1 MPSRHRAR
9 RELRDAQLRNLLSRF
24 GALKP
29 GSAETGCS
37 VVPLDDQGQSEP
49 TDAEAEDFWDRVPS
63 GLDPS
68 DGELDEGRSAR
79 KRQQLGSM
87 VAYVLPLLRPGDVVA
102 DFGAGSGHLG
112 LLLAWLRPDCHV
124 VLVERKEYSAI
135 YGRRRIAAMELTN
148 CEFFCGGIEEFGELP
163 LVGDQ
168 PSASKPATMT
178 RYGGRVDVGVAM
190 HACGLLTDLAIDLC
204 VQRGA
209 RFAFCPCCCTYCPT
223 ASPQPPRCR
232 CVHCQRDCCN
242 LNLLCMF

>member
-9 RELRDAQLRNLLSRF
+9 RELRDAQLRSLLARF
-24 GALKP
+24 GPLKP
-29 GSAETGCS
+29 GSESGCS
-37 VVPLDDQGQSEP
+37 VLPVDDQGQSEP
-49 TDAEAEDFWDRVPS
+49 AEAEAAEFWGRVPS

-87 VAYVLPLLRPGDVVA
+87 VAYVLPLIRADDVVV

-135 YGRRRIAAMELTN
+135 YGRRRIAAMQLKN
-148 CEFFCGGIEEFGELP
+148 CEFFCGGIEEFGELQ
-163 LVGDQ
+163 VVAEQ
-168 PSASKPATMT
+168 PPAAAPTAMP

-209 RFAFCPCCCTYCPT
+209 RFAFCPCCCTCKLPGCT
-223 ASPQPPRCR
+223 TS
-232 CVHCQRDCCN
+232 H
-242 LNLLCMF
+242 